1 MDIITAEALLWHDFD
16 EAISDRHYTTLI
28 THCREADELA
38 ALLNSFLTQLS
49 DMPGVLLQW
58 LVERSEGKTIRKIT
72 YDPASGDTRIRLDY
86 GDNTGGLLTCSP
98 FAIRSESLWQG
109 QAVASCA
116 SAFDD
121 DQVITSCGYDLQY
134 LFNDRLDWLRNEATS
149 TRQYIATRRAAAR
162 TSL

>member
-1 MDIITAEALLWHDFD
+1 MDVIAAETLLWHDFD
-16 EAISDRHYTTLI
+16 EAISDRHYTTL
-28 THCREADELA
+28 TTRCREADELA
-38 ALLNSFLTQLS
+38 ALLNRVLTQLS

-58 LVERSEGKTIRKIT
+58 LVERSEGKTIREIT

-109 QAVASCA
+109 QAVASRA

-121 DQVITSCGYDLQY
+121 DQVITSCGYDLQH
-134 LFNDRLDWLRNEATS
+134 LFNTHLDWLRTETTATQRFIS
-149 TRQYIATRRAAAR
+149 ERRLARAAP
-162 TSL
+162 

>member
-1 MDIITAEALLWHDFD
+1 MDIITAETLLWRDFD
-16 EAISDRHYTTLI
+16 EAVSDRHYAPLTTR
-28 THCREADELA
+28 CREADELA
-38 ALLNSFLTQLS
+38 AQLNRVLTQLS

-58 LVERSEGKTIRKIT
+58 LVERSEGKTIREIT

-109 QAVASCA
+109 QAVASRA

-121 DQVITSCGYDLQY
+121 DQVITACGYDLQH
-134 LFNDRLDWLRNEATS
+134 LFDTHLDWLRAEATS

-162 TSL
+162 V

>member
-1 MDIITAEALLWHDFD
+1 MDVIAAETLLWHDFD
-16 EAISDRHYTTLI
+16 EAICDRHYTTL
-28 THCREADELA
+28 TTRCREADELA
-38 ALLNSFLTQLS
+38 ALLNRVLTQLS

-58 LVERSEGKTIRKIT
+58 LVERSEGKTIREIT

-109 QAVASCA
+109 QAVASRA

-121 DQVITSCGYDLQY
+121 DQVITSCGYDLQH
-134 LFNDRLDWLRNEATS
+134 LFNTHLDWLRTETTATQRFIS
-149 TRQYIATRRAAAR
+149 ERRLARAAP
-162 TSL
+162 

>member
-1 MDIITAEALLWHDFD
+1 MDIITAETLLWRDFD
-16 EAISDRHYTTLI
+16 EAVGDRHYKTL
-28 THCREADELA
+28 TARCREADELA
-38 ALLNSFLTQLS
+38 ALLNRVLTQLS

-58 LVERSEGKTIRKIT
+58 LVERSEGKTIREIT

-109 QAVASCA
+109 QAVASRA

-121 DQVITSCGYDLQY
+121 DQVITACGYDLQH
-134 LFNDRLDWLRNEATS
+134 LFDTHLDWLRAEATS

-162 TSL
+162 V

>member
-38 ALLNSFLTQLS
+38 ALLNSVLTQLS

-98 FAIRSESLWQG
+98 YAVHSEALWHG
-109 QAVASCA
+109 RTLSERH
-116 SAFDD
+116 SPFGDD
-121 DQVITSCGYDLQY
+121 DTITRSGYDLQY
-134 LFNDRLDWLRNEATS
+134 LFNDHLDWLRNEATS

>member
-1 MDIITAEALLWHDFD
+1 MDIITLETLLWRDFD
-16 EAISDRHYTTLI
+16 EAVSDRHYAPLI
-28 THCREADELA
+28 TSRRDTGELA
-38 ALLNSFLTQLS
+38 AQLNRVLAQLS
-49 DMPGVLLQW
+49 DMPGALLQW
-58 LVERSEGKTIRKIT
+58 LVERSEGKTIREIT

-109 QAVASCA
+109 QAVASRA

-121 DQVITSCGYDLQY
+121 DQVISACGYDLQH
-134 LFNDRLDWLRNEATS
+134 LFDTHLDWLRAEATS

-162 TSL
+162 V

>member
-1 MDIITAEALLWHDFD
+1 MDIITAETLLWRDFD
-16 EAISDRHYTTLI
+16 EAVGDRHYPTLTTR
-28 THCREADELA
+28 CREADELA
-38 ALLNSFLTQLS
+38 AQLNRVLTQLS
-49 DMPGVLLQW
+49 DMPGALLQW
-58 LVERSEGKTIRKIT
+58 LVERSEGKTIREIT

-109 QAVASCA
+109 QAVASRA

-121 DQVITSCGYDLQY
+121 DQVITACGYDLQH
-134 LFNDRLDWLRNEATS
+134 LFDTHLDWLRAEATS

-162 TSL
+162 V

>member
-1 MDIITAEALLWHDFD
+1 MDIIAAETLLWHDFD
-16 EAISDRHYTTLI
+16 EAISDRHYTTLTI
-28 THCREADELA
+28 RCREADELA
-38 ALLNSFLTQLS
+38 ALLNRVLTQLS

-58 LVERSEGKTIRKIT
+58 LVERSEGKTIREIT

-109 QAVASCA
+109 QAVASRA

-121 DQVITSCGYDLQY
+121 DQVITSCGYDLQH
-134 LFNDRLDWLRNEATS
+134 LFNTHLDWLRTETTATQRFIS
-149 TRQYIATRRAAAR
+149 ERRLARAA
-162 TSL
+162 L

>member
-1 MDIITAEALLWHDFD
+1 MDIITAETLLWHDFD
-16 EAISDRHYTTLI
+16 EAISDRHYTTL
-28 THCREADELA
+28 TTRCREADELA
-38 ALLNSFLTQLS
+38 ALLNRVLTQIS

-58 LVERSEGKTIRKIT
+58 LVERSEGKTIREIT

-109 QAVASCA
+109 QAVASRA

-121 DQVITSCGYDLQY
+121 DQVITACGYDLQH
-134 LFNDRLDWLRNEATS
+134 LFNDHLDWLRTETTATQRFIS
-149 TRQYIATRRAAAR
+149 ERRLARAA
-162 TSL
+162 L

>member
-1 MDIITAEALLWHDFD
+1 
-16 EAISDRHYTTLI
+16 
-28 THCREADELA
+28 
-38 ALLNSFLTQLS
+38 
-49 DMPGVLLQW
+49 MP
-58 LVERSEGKTIRKIT
+58 KIT

-134 LFNDRLDWLRNEATS
+134 LFNDHLDWLRNEATS

>member
-1 MDIITAEALLWHDFD
+1 MDIITAETLLWHDFD
-16 EAISDRHYTTLI
+16 EAISDRHYTTL
-28 THCREADELA
+28 TTRCREADELA
-38 ALLNSFLTQLS
+38 ALLNRVLTQLS

-58 LVERSEGKTIRKIT
+58 LVERSEGKTIREIT

-109 QAVASCA
+109 QAVASRA
-116 SAFDD
+116 SSFDD
-121 DQVITSCGYDLQY
+121 DQVITACDYDLQY
-134 LFNDRLDWLRNEATS
+134 LFNTNLDWLRNEAAS

-162 TSL
+162 V

>member
-1 MDIITAEALLWHDFD
+1 MDIITLETLLWRDFD
-16 EAISDRHYTTLI
+16 EAVSDRHYAPLI
-28 THCREADELA
+28 TSRRDTGELA
-38 ALLNSFLTQLS
+38 AQLNRVLAQLS
-49 DMPGVLLQW
+49 DMPGALLQW
-58 LVERSEGKTIRKIT
+58 LVERSEGKTIREIT

-109 QAVASCA
+109 QAVASRA

-121 DQVITSCGYDLQY
+121 DQVITACGYDLQH
-134 LFNDRLDWLRNEATS
+134 LFDTHLDWLRAEATS

-162 TSL
+162 V

>member
-38 ALLNSFLTQLS
+38 ALLNSILTQLS

-98 FAIRSESLWQG
+98 YAVHSEALWHG
-109 QAVASCA
+109 RTLSERH
-116 SAFDD
+116 SPFDD
-121 DQVITSCGYDLQY
+121 DDTITRSGYDLQY
-134 LFNDRLDWLRNEATS
+134 LFNDHLDWLRNEATS